1 MQLRL
6 AFILFLMAN
15 LAFAVEPIDLT
26 LAVPIVGVIVAISLA
41 AISMLSVSI
50 GDPRLEA
57 WSKTE
62 LRELLAGIILIALI
76 TGFFISSNGISIALT
91 GEDNYLE
98 VSTTILDEWL
108 SNYDVS
114 FMYLIR
120 AATKIRAAATY
131 APYMN
136 IPLWYVSISYST
148 NPLGGVGILL
158 GTMNLTAQALTNAIF
173 IAEGI
178 RLLVVFME
186 VAVPTI
192 LLPLAFCM
200 RLIPFTRR
208 LGNTMIS
215 ICIAGMVFL
224 PFSIILAD
232 SLNDLINFPD
242 PHMNLNELDANPWAM
257 VMFEPL
263 CESQAIRVLLSLTD
277 VVFALLVCL
286 VVIWIPGAYPVCY
299 NVTKEIVYPLI
310 NVIFQ
315 IVGTAMMIS
324 WEGYFAGAGAQDYV
338 DAIFGQLHPFFVDV
352 TNLVM
357 VGYLDFILIA
367 LVTLAGAR
375 SLSAALGGEW
385 YMAGVQRLI

>member
-26 LAVPIVGVIVAISLA
+26 LAVPLVAVIVAISLA
-41 AISMLSVSI
+41 AISMLAVSI

-57 WSKTE
+57 WTKTE
-62 LRELLAGIILIALI
+62 LRELLAGVILIALI

-91 GEDNYLE
+91 GEDNYIE
-98 VSTTILDEWL
+98 VSTNILDEWL
-108 SNYDVS
+108 SNYDAS
-114 FMYLIR
+114 FMYIIR
-120 AATKIRAAATY
+120 AATKIRTAATY
-131 APYMN
+131 SPYMN

-158 GTMNLTAQALTNAIF
+158 GTMNLTAQGLTNAIF

-186 VAVPTI
+186 IAVPTI

-242 PHMNLNELDANPWAM
+242 D
-257 VMFEPL
+257 
-263 CESQAIRVLLSLTD
+263 
-277 VVFALLVCL
+277 
-286 VVIWIPGAYPVCY
+286 
-299 NVTKEIVYPLI
+299 
-310 NVIFQ
+310 
-315 IVGTAMMIS
+315 
-324 WEGYFAGAGAQDYV
+324 
-338 DAIFGQLHPFFVDV
+338 
-352 TNLVM
+352 
-357 VGYLDFILIA
+357 
-367 LVTLAGAR
+367 
-375 SLSAALGGEW
+375 
-385 YMAGVQRLI
+385 